1 MLVIAR
7 IVSPVV
13 ALVGLWHQFGTAYPA
28 GALMPPRSA
37 SLIAS
42 GPHR

>member
-1 MLVIAR
+1 VVAL

-13 ALVGLWHQFGTAYPA
+13 ALAGPWHQLGTACPA

-42 GPHR
+42 GSHR